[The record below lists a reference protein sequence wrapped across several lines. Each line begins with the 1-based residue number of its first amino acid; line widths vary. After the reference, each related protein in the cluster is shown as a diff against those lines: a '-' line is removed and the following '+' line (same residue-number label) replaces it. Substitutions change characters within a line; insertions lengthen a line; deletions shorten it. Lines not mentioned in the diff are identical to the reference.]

1 MKFMRCAQNYIFVFL
16 REIFHF
22 FYLIFLKKRDRCKEF
37 KIFKIKKKIVNL
49 SKCPKKFFET

>member
-1 MKFMRCAQNYIFVFL
+1 MRCAQNYIFVFL